1 MPRQE
6 IYMGNTTFSGAVRS
20 QNNFQVVSKNTTSG
34 LISDRTKA
42 GGLRDT
48 RRYYLE
54 EYFYQLPKLNSYL
67 TASETKD
74 FGSIADGNEE
84 AEEVTVT
91 GAALGDFAV
100 ASIGVDA
107 TDLVVTAEVTAA
119 NTVTVVVLN
128 NTGGAIDLASA
139 TLTVRVQKAGT
150 VGFDGNRNFE
160 VLGTNMTSALATRN
174 SDRAGIILT
183 TAGADEDQ
191 AILAPHLD
199 SGLTAWTGTL
209 WGTENQVSW
218 ECSLNTN
225 AIDNQKLWAG
235 LKLTNDQLI
244 ATDANQAFFK
254 FQTDATNSE
263 AFDDYTL
270 LHFVHSIGGTDY
282 ISALPITVA
291 ANTNYH
297 LKIEFDSARK
307 MSIFVNGQQY
317 NITSTSGST
326 GGTAVTTG
334 TTKSAA
340 MTDDIDLI
348 PYIGIEAGAAAA
360 EAVDVHYQC
369 ISRLIFE

>member
-1 MPRQE
+1 MA
-6 IYMGNTTFSGAVRS
+6 NTTFSGAVRS
-20 QNNFQVVSKNTTSG
+20 ENNFQVVSKNTTTG
-34 LISDRTKA
+34 LIQDRTIQD
-42 GGLRDT
+42 GLKDT

-54 EYFYQLPKLNSYL
+54 EWFKQLPKLN
-67 TASETKD
+67 AVNIID
-74 FGSIADGNEE
+74 PDAD
-84 AEEVTVT
+84 
-91 GAALGDFAV
+91 D
-100 ASIGVDA
+100 
-107 TDLVVTAEVTAA
+107 
-119 NTVTVVVLN
+119 
-128 NTGGAIDLASA
+128 ASA
-139 TLTVRVQKAGT
+139 LALHVSANK
-150 VGFDGNRNFE
+150 DFE
-160 VLGTNMTSALATRN
+160 VLGTNMTSALSTRN
-174 SDRAGIILT
+174 STAAGIVLT
-183 TAGADEDQ
+183 TAGADQDQ

-199 SGLTAWTGTL
+199 SNQTAWTGTL

-297 LKIEFDSARK
+297 LKIEFDSDRK

-348 PYIGIEAGAAAA
+348 PYIGIDAGAAAA